1 MGHCRADRAQFRKQP
16 ALRLQSFSPVIL
28 VWMFL
33 AVPTLGLARAFGV
46 QGQNNND
53 NDIDAWTVQHFR
65 LASEAQRQNNLG
77 VAEKEYQLILSR
89 RPKFAEVHQ
98 NLGIVY
104 HQQRKYR
111 KAVKTLQVAVSL
123 KPDLLGAQVFLGIDR
138 YMIQEF
144 KSAVGSLE
152 KALRLN
158 PEERQAGLYLAF
170 TYLALDSPE
179 KAARQLRKTAQY
191 FPEDVEIAYH
201 LGEAYLEGVRQR
213 MVSLQQAGERSALR
227 HWALAISSEQKGDR
241 DGTILEYLRAL
252 AIEPKNVELYWR
264 LAIALRKAG
273 MADLS
278 GAALQRYALLNPDR
292 DLESLGLDAIAS
304 EPSGDQAAI
313 AAHKDSYERLWE
325 SLPAAERGD
334 AWPGVA
340 DEFVNQAIGKCAL
353 STSGSEVEASLKLY
367 RKGDY
372 RGAAEKIKG
381 RITGQ
386 PQDWPLAFLQARSY
400 FLASDYDAAE
410 QVVEGP
416 LRNYFHLPSVALL
429 RLEIESQLA
438 LRYFGLVVAK
448 EPNSDRAKLLLAK
461 SYGATGRTKDAI
473 STYQEILKQ
482 APDRLGIHLAIG
494 QLYEDEQKWPAAIE
508 ELKAELALAPDNA
521 LALAHLGHAY
531 EESQDA
537 DQAIQVLS
545 KLLETHPEDG
555 RAYADLGR
563 AWSMKQNPA
572 KAIEAFER
580 ALLYDSNQHNLHYRL
595 FQLYSKMGDNLKAK
609 THLAAFKAG
618 EIDKQKKLRAATAD
632 LLKQ

>member
-1 MGHCRADRAQFRKQP
+1 M
-16 ALRLQSFSPVIL
+16 RLQSFSPVIL

-170 TYLALDSPE
+170 TYLALESPE

-325 SLPAAERGD
+325 SLP
-334 AWPGVA
+334 
-340 DEFVNQAIGKCAL
+340 
-353 STSGSEVEASLKLY
+353 
-367 RKGDY
+367 Y

-473 STYQEILKQ
+473 STYQEILEQ

-537 DQAIQVLS
+537 DQAIQVLT

-563 AWSMKQNPA
+563 AWAMKQNPA

>member
-1 MGHCRADRAQFRKQP
+1 M
-16 ALRLQSFSPVIL
+16 
-28 VWMFL
+28 
-33 AVPTLGLARAFGV
+33 
-46 QGQNNND
+46 
-53 NDIDAWTVQHFR
+53 
-65 LASEAQRQNNLG
+65 
-77 VAEKEYQLILSR
+77 
-89 RPKFAEVHQ
+89 
-98 NLGIVY
+98 
-104 HQQRKYR
+104 
-111 KAVKTLQVAVSL
+111 
-123 KPDLLGAQVFLGIDR
+123 
-138 YMIQEF
+138 
-144 KSAVGSLE
+144 
-152 KALRLN
+152 
-158 PEERQAGLYLAF
+158 
-170 TYLALDSPE
+170 
-179 KAARQLRKTAQY
+179 
-191 FPEDVEIAYH
+191 
-201 LGEAYLEGVRQR
+201 
-213 MVSLQQAGERSALR
+213 
-227 HWALAISSEQKGDR
+227 
-241 DGTILEYLRAL
+241 
-252 AIEPKNVELYWR
+252 
-264 LAIALRKAG
+264 
-273 MADLS
+273 
-278 GAALQRYALLNPDR
+278 
-292 DLESLGLDAIAS
+292 
-304 EPSGDQAAI
+304 
-313 AAHKDSYERLWE
+313 
-325 SLPAAERGD
+325 
-334 AWPGVA
+334 
-340 DEFVNQAIGKCAL
+340 
-353 STSGSEVEASLKLY
+353 
-367 RKGDY
+367 
-372 RGAAEKIKG
+372 
-381 RITGQ
+381 
-386 PQDWPLAFLQARSY
+386 AFLQARSY

-563 AWSMKQNPA
+563 AWAMKQNPA